1 MEKSREQKEKLKQE
15 CSQTIPDMQYQ
26 LPVGDCQTPEK
37 DASIATRQQEIPQP
51 TQKRKQATQEKGLVI
66 KAKERQ
72 LRELNQQLAVA
83 ERENVQLQRVLL
95 QTEKQIQELQEE
107 IQYLKLELDKVSKQA
122 MTTRKGKLTLYWKI
136 CKPAPRR
143 MSRGSAT
150 VCGSMAY
157 FRPDYSSKV
166 YSYNSDSEE
175 WSTLPECHR
184 EYFTLTVVNGLVTAV
199 GGEQSTWHGDK
210 FTNTLLSLVASEGGR
225 WKWVEHFPPM
235 QTKRYLPVV
244 VCSGKALVVAGGKGE
259 EYIRLTTV
267 MNTNTRRWSTVSSL
281 PEPLSDA
288 TATVCGDRIYLV
300 GGWDQHGHYTKLVFT
315 CFLSDLLQ
323 LQTMGANT
331 RRFFENQPIWHTIA
345 DLPVKGS
352 TCVTLNGQLVT
363 VGGRDSREKATNK
376 IYTYNTETNSWE
388 VISHMLTTQRHCL
401 VIILPGNKLMV
412 VGGVTDTAVTD
423 KVQIA
428 TVQ

>member
-1 MEKSREQKEKLKQE
+1 M
-15 CSQTIPDMQYQ
+15 
-26 LPVGDCQTPEK
+26 
-37 DASIATRQQEIPQP
+37 
-51 TQKRKQATQEKGLVI
+51 
-66 KAKERQ
+66 
-72 LRELNQQLAVA
+72 
-83 ERENVQLQRVLL
+83 
-95 QTEKQIQELQEE
+95 
-107 IQYLKLELDKVSKQA
+107 
-122 MTTRKGKLTLYWKI
+122 YWKV
-136 CKPAPRR
+136 CKPAPHK

-150 VCGSMAY
+150 VCSNMAY

-184 EYFTLTVVNGLVTAV
+184 EYFTLTVVNGLVTVV

-210 FTNTLLSLVASEGGR
+210 FTNTVLSLVASEGGR
-225 WKWVEHFPPM
+225 WKWVEHFPRMPS
-235 QTKRYLPVV
+235 KRYLPVV

-267 MNTNTRRWSTVSSL
+267 EVMNTDTRRWSTVSSL

-300 GGWDQHGHYTKLVFT
+300 EGWDQHGHYTKSVFT
-315 CFLSDLLQ
+315 CFLSDLFQ

-352 TCVTLNGQLVT
+352 TCVTLNGQLVA
-363 VGGRDSREKATNK
+363 VGGQDSHEKATNK

-412 VGGVTDTAVTD
+412 VGGVTDTAVTEE
-423 KVQIA
+423 VQIA

>member
-1 MEKSREQKEKLKQE
+1 M
-15 CSQTIPDMQYQ
+15 
-26 LPVGDCQTPEK
+26 
-37 DASIATRQQEIPQP
+37 
-51 TQKRKQATQEKGLVI
+51 
-66 KAKERQ
+66 
-72 LRELNQQLAVA
+72 
-83 ERENVQLQRVLL
+83 
-95 QTEKQIQELQEE
+95 
-107 IQYLKLELDKVSKQA
+107 
-122 MTTRKGKLTLYWKI
+122 
-136 CKPAPRR
+136 
-143 MSRGSAT
+143 
-150 VCGSMAY
+150 
-157 FRPDYSSKV
+157 

-267 MNTNTRRWSTVSSL
+267 EVMNTNTRRWSTVSRL

-288 TATVCGDRIYLV
+288 TATVCGDKIYLV
-300 GGWDQHGHYTKLVFT
+300 GGWDQHGHYTKSVFT
-315 CFLSDLLQ
+315 CFLSDLQ

-331 RRFFENQPIWHTIA
+331 IRFFENQPIWHKIA

-352 TCVTLNGQLVT
+352 TCVTLNGQLIAI
-363 VGGRDSREKATNK
+363 GGRDSREKATNK
-376 IYTYNTETNSWE
+376 IYAYNTETNSWE

-401 VIILPGNKLMV
+401 VIILPGSKLMV